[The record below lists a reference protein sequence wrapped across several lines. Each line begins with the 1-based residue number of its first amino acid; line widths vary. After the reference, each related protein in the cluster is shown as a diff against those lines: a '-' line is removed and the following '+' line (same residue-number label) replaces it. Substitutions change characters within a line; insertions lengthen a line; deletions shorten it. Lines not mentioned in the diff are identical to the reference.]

1 MSDRCSAGYDRLA
14 RHYEWIEKLRFGNTL
29 QRARVWGIPSLANA
43 NSSPHVLVLGDG
55 DGRLLEAF
63 LKHCP
68 TAHVTS
74 VDASP
79 KMIELQR
86 NRIAGLSLHDLANE
100 PLQNAVTWIKSPIES
115 FVFPTSTFDIVITA
129 FFLDC
134 FDSHQ
139 LSKLLPRIADAL
151 KPHAIWYVVDFCE
164 PPRGLRRWWARF
176 WLAIMHAFFRWQT
189 GLKSRCIVDPGPM
202 LRSLGFEIQR
212 EKTFHFEMIV
222 AGIYQRR
229 EPQRMQD

>member
-1 MSDRCSAGYDRLA
+1 MSDRCSAGYDRIA
-14 RHYEWIEKLRFGNTL
+14 RHYERIEKLRFGNTL
-29 QRARVWGIPSLANA
+29 QRARLSSIPSLANA

-63 LKHCP
+63 LKYCP

-79 KMIELQR
+79 KMIEQQR
-86 NRIAGLSLHDLANE
+86 NRIPALPQHD
-100 PLQNAVTWIKSPIES
+100 VTWIRSPIES

-134 FDSHQ
+134 FDASQ

-151 KPHAIWYVVDFCE
+151 KPQSIWYVVDFCE
-164 PPRGLRRWWARF
+164 PEQGPRRMWAKF
-176 WLAIMHAFFRWQT
+176 WLAIMHTFFRWQT
-189 GLKSRCIVDPGPM
+189 GLRSRRIVDPRPQ
-202 LRSLGFEIQR
+202 LRDLGFEPQS
-212 EKTFHFEMIV
+212 EQTFHFDMIYAAV
-222 AGIYQRR
+222 YQRQSER
-229 EPQRMQD
+229 QRP